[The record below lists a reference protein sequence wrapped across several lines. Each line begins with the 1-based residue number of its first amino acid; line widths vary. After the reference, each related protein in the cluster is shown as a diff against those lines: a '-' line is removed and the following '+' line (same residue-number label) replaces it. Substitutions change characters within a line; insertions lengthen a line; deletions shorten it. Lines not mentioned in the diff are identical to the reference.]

1 MHERREDVGVTG
13 ELQLEHHYS
22 EFGWMGKDDYWYTV
36 KLLPHS
42 QLEVKL
48 TIDSS
53 QNSHLGRT
61 RRQFDAKEEYI
72 IEAQQ
77 LTEFIRAHGK
87 KL

>member
-1 MHERREDVGVTG
+1 MSERREDVGVTG
-13 ELQLEHHYS
+13 ALQLEHHYS

-36 KLLPHS
+36 RLVPHS

-53 QNSHLGRT
+53 QNSHLGRS
-61 RRQFDAKEEYI
+61 RRQYDAKEEWVI
-72 IEAQQ
+72 PAKEIE
-77 LTEFIRAHGK
+77 EFVRAHGK

>member
-1 MHERREDVGVTG
+1 MSERREDVGVTG
-13 ELQLEHHYS
+13 EMQLEHHYS

-36 KLLPHS
+36 RLVPHS

-53 QNSHLGRT
+53 QNSHLGRSK
-61 RRQFDAKEEYI
+61 RLYDSKEEYI
-72 IEAQQ
+72 IKAQQ
-77 LTEFIRAHGK
+77 LTEFIRTQGK

>member
-1 MHERREDVGVTG
+1 MSERREDMGVTG
-13 ELQLEHHYS
+13 EMQLEHHYS

-36 KLLPHS
+36 KLVPHS

-53 QNSHLGRT
+53 KNAHLGRG
-61 RRQFDAKEEYI
+61 RRQYDAKEEYI
-72 IEAQQ
+72 IAAKEVE
-77 LTEFIRAHGK
+77 EFIRTHGK